1 MRALI
6 LAAGQGT
13 RLRPL
18 TNDIPKILVELCN
31 KTLLERQIA
40 TLKKAGISDI
50 AIATGYRGELIEKL
64 GLNCYYNANYKT
76 TNMVN
81 SLFNALPF
89 IEKKGDLIIS
99 YGDIV
104 YEVDNLKKILAS
116 NAEVGVVIDKAWL
129 NCWKLRFDD
138 PLSDAESLIVDSD
151 CKIREL
157 GSKTRSYNDIQGQYI
172 GLIKVRGD
180 KLGELISFYNH
191 LMKNKL
197 LKIKDLNNLYLT
209 DFIQLLIDNNWD
221 VGGVCI
227 KGGWLEVDS
236 ISDLNL
242 YERLA
247 KEKKLDA
254 YCRLEDENIL

>member
-18 TNDIPKILVELCN
+18 TNDLPKILVELCN
-31 KTLLERQIA
+31 KTLLERQIS

-50 AIATGYRGELIEKL
+50 AIATGYRGELIKKL
-64 GLNCYYNANYKT
+64 GFNCYHNVNYKT

-151 CKIREL
+151 CQIRE
-157 GSKTRSYNDIQGQYI
+157 
-172 GLIKVRGD
+172 
-180 KLGELISFYNH
+180 
-191 LMKNKL
+191 
-197 LKIKDLNNLYLT
+197 
-209 DFIQLLIDNNWD
+209 
-221 VGGVCI
+221 
-227 KGGWLEVDS
+227 
-236 ISDLNL
+236 
-242 YERLA
+242 
-247 KEKKLDA
+247 
-254 YCRLEDENIL
+254 